1 MSNRIGIK
9 FLQTLINNIHILD
22 LSNVFGRSQHMLV
35 VEHSGHL
42 LQRKGVLLDGQR
54 AMDDAGCG
62 CYTTTSDW

>member
-1 MSNRIGIK
+1 
-9 FLQTLINNIHILD
+9 
-22 LSNVFGRSQHMLV
+22 MLV

-54 AMDDAGCG
+54 AMDDAGYG